1 MLRIL
6 IAMQA
11 LVSTVAAQQYNKEL
25 VQAALVPKS
34 KMLWAFLRE
43 CRHSVS
49 LLRNNT

>member
-11 LVSTVAAQQYNKEL
+11 LISTVAAQQYNKEL

-34 KMLWAFLRE
+34 KNALGIFEKM
-43 CRHSVS
+43 
-49 LLRNNT
+49 